1 MAYADKVLNA
11 QITRESTIK
20 AIQKALARFVSHR
33 GPGFAS
39 DSEQISIAGKIKMD
53 SISIWWF

>member
-53 SISIWWF
+53 SISI